1 MTNNKS
7 KPVVPVFKANRTGT
21 EGWKIPVN
29 IIDVSAMSNGSV
41 TKRKAII
48 KPYLDCYKV
57 DNSSLEISLDG
68 TKFYT
73 MERLKELIELGEQYE
88 DLMKMKQDQY
98 EDMNR

>member
-29 IIDVSAMSNGSV
+29 IIDASSMSNGSV

-57 DNSSLEISLDG
+57 DDSSLEISLDG
-68 TKFYT
+68 TNFYT
-73 MERLKELIELGEQYE
+73 MDEVSEALKLLKWKEQSTK
-88 DLMKMKQDQY
+88 DFKGGF
-98 EDMNR
+98 